1 MRRRADEQ
9 SSLDPLLPEA
19 VSAPRPFP
27 YAALPAVSREELRTT
42 ERLREAATSF
52 VRSDAVAAALA
63 ELTGEE
69 VSIALRRAR
78 PLDASRAAADG
89 VGVAF
94 SPADEPGLRRAA
106 IVDVEPALAANLVA
120 RALRQ
125 RAPKVTDASRAP
137 GPEVAGALAAV
148 LHSALRRAHASVPL
162 RVVAAGPAPA
172 LARDLAAI
180 HDRVATA
187 WLTVVVGPD
196 AFDARVSVPIVELPA
211 STRRSPAMLDAL
223 VAMGDAPLALPLVAA
238 ACLAG
243 RATLAALRAGDAFL
257 LPSFPLDAAS
267 GALIGPVALVA
278 AGAERG
284 IAGELGE
291 GSRLVL
297 RSDRL
302 EHHPW
307 DHDPI
312 APSGDAMTGE
322 PNPTLEV
329 LEDAPVVVRVE
340 LGALEMT
347 ARDWAALGPGDVVAL
362 GRKLGDPAILRVGGV
377 EVARG
382 ELVQVDG
389 EYGVRI
395 LGRPGG
401 K

>member
-1 MRRRADEQ
+1 M
-9 SSLDPLLPEA
+9 
-19 VSAPRPFP
+19 SAPQPFP
-27 YAALPAVSREELRTT
+27 FAALPAISREELRTA
-42 ERLREAATSF
+42 ERLREAAASF
-52 VRSDAVAAALA
+52 VRSEAVAEALA
-63 ELTGEE
+63 ELTGEK
-69 VSIALRRAR
+69 VTIALRRAR
-78 PLDASRAAADG
+78 PLDAARIPADG

-94 SPADEPGLRRAA
+94 SPADEPGLHRAA
-106 IVDVEPALAANLVA
+106 LVDVEPALAANLVA

-125 RAPKVTDASRAP
+125 RAPKVTDASRSP
-137 GPEVAGALAAV
+137 SPEVAGALAAV
-148 LHSALRRAHASVPL
+148 LHAALRRAHASVPL
-162 RVVAAGPAPA
+162 RVVAAGPAHA

-180 HDRVATA
+180 HGRVATA
-187 WLTVVVGPD
+187 WLTVVVGAD
-196 AFDARVSVPIVELPA
+196 AFDARVSLPIGELPA
-211 STRRSPAMLDAL
+211 PSPRAPALHDAL
-223 VAMGDAPLALPLVAA
+223 VAMGAAPIALPLVAVT
-238 ACLAG
+238 CLAG
-243 RATLAALRAGDAFL
+243 RTTLAALRAGDAFL
-257 LPSFPLDAAS
+257 VPGFPLDAAS
-267 GALIGPVALVA
+267 GALLGPVALVA

-284 IAGELGE
+284 IAGELGD

-307 DHDPI
+307 DLAPH
-312 APSGDAMTGE
+312 APSGETMTGE

-329 LEDAPVVVRVE
+329 IEDAPVVVRVE
-340 LGALEMT
+340 LGALEMK
-347 ARDWAALGPGDVVAL
+347 ARDWAALAPGDVVTL